1 MYVEVK
7 GDKQIDLDRALA
19 QFVKQ
24 VKKAELMEDLK
35 KKERKKTYALIRFSL
50 PRPLRYLFDGAEP
63 GPPGDFLSYALRWL
77 GLVYLL
83 ADRACAR

>member
-7 GDKQIDLDRALA
+7 GDKPNDLERALQ

-35 KKERKKTYALIRFSL
+35 KKEFHMKRSKRLAKKRQ
-50 PRPLRYLFDGAEP
+50 D
-63 GPPGDFLSYALRWL
+63 ALRRRKREESK
-77 GLVYLL
+77 
-83 ADRACAR
+83 AQKKQNNTF

>member
-35 KKERKKTYALIRFSL
+35 KKEFHMKRSKRLAKKRQ
-50 PRPLRYLFDGAEP
+50 D
-63 GPPGDFLSYALRWL
+63 ALRRRKREESK
-77 GLVYLL
+77 
-83 ADRACAR
+83 AQKKNNTF

>member
-7 GDKQIDLDRALA
+7 GDKQSDLERALQ

-35 KKERKKTYALIRFSL
+35 KKEFHMKRSKRLAKKRQ
-50 PRPLRYLFDGAEP
+50 D
-63 GPPGDFLSYALRWL
+63 ALRRRRREESK
-77 GLVYLL
+77 
-83 ADRACAR
+83 AQKKQNNSF

>member
-7 GDKQIDLDRALA
+7 GDKMSDLERALG

-35 KKERKKTYALIRFSL
+35 KKEFHMKKSKRLAKKRQDAYRRKRREESKAQKKNN
-50 PRPLRYLFDGAEP
+50 LF
-63 GPPGDFLSYALRWL
+63 
-77 GLVYLL
+77 
-83 ADRACAR
+83 